1 MAWIGA
7 SLNQRMHCQLLMDTS
22 VFSIVFSQLRT
33 AQRGS

>member
-22 VFSIVFSQLRT
+22 VFTITHGAKGFIV
-33 AQRGS
+33 